1 MSWTDK
7 CENYDS
13 DDDNNEDDQVEIK
26 DDNRDDGD
34 ADFDKVSNI
43 VMVLNI
49 YDMDDD
55 NNDEDDKD
63 QVDIKDD
70 GDDYY
75 GRDLA
80 KALNREILGL
90 VAHGCSHIQV
100 NYRVV
105 FNWPPLKS

>member
-1 MSWTDK
+1 
-7 CENYDS
+7 
-13 DDDNNEDDQVEIK
+13 
-26 DDNRDDGD
+26 
-34 ADFDKVSNI
+34 
-43 VMVLNI
+43 
-49 YDMDDD
+49 MDDD

-100 NYRVV
+100 NVQGGFFY
-105 FNWPPLKS
+105 WPPLKSFNFKKYVKPRLGKSALT